1 MYSIVE
7 IYIFVL
13 AEIVYARYTILI
25 HKLGNIGIVA
35 GAIECGQFFIELRHL
50 HFGDFQDAAA
60 LRHHQAVG
68 K

>member
-25 HKLGNIGIVA
+25 HKLGNMGIVA
-35 GAIECGQFFIELRHL
+35 GAIECGQLYIYGFLGERADEGRILN
-50 HFGDFQDAAA
+50 
-60 LRHHQAVG
+60 
-68 K
+68 

>member
-25 HKLGNIGIVA
+25 HKLGNMGIVA
-35 GAIECGQFFIELRHL
+35 GAIECRQLYIYGFFREAGR
-50 HFGDFQDAAA
+50 
-60 LRHHQAVG
+60 
-68 K
+68 

>member
-25 HKLGNIGIVA
+25 HKLGNMGIVA
-35 GAIECGQFFIELRHL
+35 GAIECGQLYIYIRFFLGERADEGRILN
-50 HFGDFQDAAA
+50 
-60 LRHHQAVG
+60 
-68 K
+68 